1 MSLNPELVNYDM
13 EKTIKPSP
21 DMPPGSREVSL
32 ESKSTPGF
40 GLKPRLI
47 IGSLVT
53 ILLIVVGGTWAATA
67 KLSGAIIASGMVVVQ
82 KHVKK
87 VQHHEGGI
95 VAKINVR
102 NGDVVEKN
110 DILIRLDD
118 TQTKA
123 ELGIIRAQLIELLG
137 RKARLIT
144 ERDNEKNIIFLFEN
158 GDIGPDIRRV
168 IAGEKRLLANNRR
181 TRTSKK
187 KQLKL
192 RIGQLKEEIAGLKS
206 QRIAKSGELRLIM
219 KELKDIKR
227 LYRKKL
233 TAASRVYAMEREATR
248 IRGDH
253 GGLLAQ
259 TARIRGQISEVKIQI
274 LSIDEDAQTLAQRE
288 IRSIEAKI
296 GELSER
302 QIAARD
308 KLKRVKIRAPLSG
321 VVHELAVHTING
333 IISPAEPIMLI
344 VPKNDDL
351 TIEARISPTDIDQ
364 ISINQE
370 VKLRF
375 SAFNQRTTMEIPSK
389 LKQISADVTRDRNS
403 GQSYYIA
410 RIEIDD
416 KVVNELGRQKLIPG
430 MPVEVF
436 IKTEERTALSF
447 FAKPFTDQFER
458 AFREE

>member
-1 MSLNPELVNYDM
+1 MSLNPELVNEDM
-13 EKTIKPSP
+13 EKILKRSS
-21 DMPPGSREVSL
+21 DMPSSDKKLTVEGQGTL
-32 ESKSTPGF
+32 GF
-40 GLKPRLI
+40 GLKPRLV

-53 ILLIVVGGTWAATA
+53 ILLLVAGGTWAATA
-67 KLSGAIIASGMVVVQ
+67 KLSGAIIASGVVVVQ

-87 VQHHEGGI
+87 VQHHDGGI
-95 VAKINVR
+95 VAEINVR
-102 NGDVVEKN
+102 NGDVVERN

-123 ELGIIRAQLIELLG
+123 ELGIISSQLIELLG
-137 RKARLIT
+137 RKSRLIS
-144 ERDNEKNIIFLFEN
+144 ERDGQKGIVFPFETRDM
-158 GDIGPDIRRV
+158 GSDTKRV
-168 IAGEKRLLANNRR
+168 IAGENRLLKNNIK
-181 TRTSKK
+181 TRESKK
-187 KQLKL
+187 QQLEL
-192 RIGQLKEEIAGLKS
+192 RIGQLNQEIVGLKS
-206 QRIAKSGELRLIM
+206 QRTAKSGELRLIL

-233 TAASRVYAMEREATR
+233 TASSRVYAMQREATR

-253 GGLLAQ
+253 GGLVAQ
-259 TARIRGQISEVKIQI
+259 IARVRAQISEVNIQK
-274 LSIDEDAQTLAQRE
+274 LSIDQDAQTLAQKE
-288 IRSIEAKI
+288 IRSIEGKI
-296 GELSER
+296 AELSER
-302 QIAARD
+302 RVAVRD
-308 KLKRVKIRAPLSG
+308 KLKRINIRAPLSG
-321 VVHELAVHTING
+321 TVHELTAHTIDG

-364 ISINQE
+364 ISIDQE

-375 SAFNQRTTMEIPSK
+375 SAFNQRTTPELPSK
-389 LKQISADVTRDRNS
+389 LKQISADITRDRNT

-410 RIEIDD
+410 RIEVDE
-416 KVVNELGRQKLIPG
+416 KALSKLGQQKLVPG

-436 IKTEERTALSF
+436 ITTQERTALSF